1 MASQQKTSTTTSST
15 AFETPIDAQERI
27 EAWLYRTY
35 VAELAVRRT
44 LPLSQADFHQ
54 RYFQREVLPSAPE
67 AVDVSGPVE
76 SELSSEGAGAL
87 PALAAMLRS
96 AMNFLLPRSARYV
109 HRAGESASNDTSSS
123 DATTFSW
130 GCRSLK
136 QPRSLPVLSPAQP
149 EAGEIAE
156 DREIASGYEADISCS
171 SESDR
176 PAWASAPSASGDEA
190 SDLDSEAQFI
200 VTRVDNLTRDHGE
213 RMSELGLY
221 LESSGGVEPASSPI
235 TPEPMPAPLDAQVVT
250 EILAQVGRDFALAN
264 QMVYDYARMSYS
276 RGEYRAEIARIE
288 ALNRE
293 RLAVVDR
300 EYRRLRGIWSQQV
313 THSRGEWR
321 AQMAEIEAMNRVHTE
336 ARAPFSSTQ

>member
-1 MASQQKTSTTTSST
+1 MASQQKTSTITSST
-15 AFETPIDAQERI
+15 AVDTPIDAPERI
-27 EAWLYRTY
+27 EGWLYRMHS
-35 VAELAVRRT
+35 AEHAVRRT
-44 LPLSQADFHQ
+44 VPLSHTDFHQ
-54 RYFQREVLPSAPE
+54 RYFERGVLPSAPE
-67 AVDVSGPVE
+67 AVDASGPVE
-76 SELSSEGAGAL
+76 SELSSEGAGDL

-96 AMNFLLPRSARYV
+96 AMNFLLPRARFA
-109 HRAGESASNDTSSS
+109 HRAGESASTDTSFS

-130 GCRSLK
+130 GCRSPK
-136 QPRSLPVLSPAQP
+136 QPSSLPALMPALP
-149 EAGEIAE
+149 EAGEIGE
-156 DREIASGYEADISCS
+156 TFETSSGYEADVSCS

-200 VTRVDNLTRDHGE
+200 VTRVDILTRDHGE
-213 RMSELGLY
+213 RMSELGLH

-250 EILAQVGRDFALAN
+250 EILVQVEIDFAHAN
-264 QMVYDYARMSYS
+264 QMVYDQARMSYS
-276 RGEYRAEIARIE
+276 RGEYLAEIARIE

-321 AQMAEIEAMNRVHTE
+321 AQMAEIEAMDRVHPE